1 MKGEGIWCSQLSN
14 CSAKKTPYTSFR
26 PASSPMGYRSR
37 VALLQGVDPPSLR
50 DGRILRATT
59 AQALGGSRTHAAL
72 VQKLQMCTGSS
83 QSARLPTAEE
93 RENSAGRAVGFCV
106 SDNAA
111 FPVRP
116 RLLCARRRAAV
127 SIVYPLGRLSF
138 ARKSQ
143 LCLVPRAW
151 PSPGWILRRW
161 AFTLSLV
168 DSDFLCLTS
177 LGSTTSPDQGPK
189 VPW

>member
-1 MKGEGIWCSQLSN
+1 MVFTTVKLFS
-14 CSAKKTPYTSFR
+14 KKDTVHILPPCFLPHGLPKQGRTPPGR
-26 PASSPMGYRSR
+26 A
-37 VALLQGVDPPSLR
+37 DPPSLR

>member
-1 MKGEGIWCSQLSN
+1 
-14 CSAKKTPYTSFR
+14 
-26 PASSPMGYRSR
+26 MGTCLGTFGGRR
-37 VALLQGVDPPSLR
+37 NPGRADLPSLR
-50 DGRILRATT
+50 DGRILRAAT

-72 VQKLQMCTGSS
+72 VQKLQMCTGTS

-93 RENSAGRAVGFCV
+93 RRENAAGRAVGFCV

-116 RLLCARRRAAV
+116 RLLCVPRRAAV
-127 SIVYPLGRLSF
+127 SIVYPLEHLSF

-151 PSPGWILRRW
+151 PFPGWILRRW

-177 LGSTTSPDQGPK
+177 L
-189 VPW
+189 PWALTPPQAAWPRVQVLLQVGALDIKC